1 MPYSSVRSV
10 SLLADS
16 QHAHREESVRMPLS
30 GSRVEGDLTAKQRT
44 REAPRRQAP
53 GTRSRLTFGQDD
65 RGPRPAK
72 TTRGSLNDIGTQHMP
87 AEALVETPGRSR
99 KGDRGRRSGARSSLS
114 GSCAGDYL
122 TATTVK
128 EKPRRQTTGTRL
140 RVTIGHDDRGPRPPV
155 CAHGPLNDIR
165 AISLSP
171 LASSSH
177 SRLRRCRLPGA
188 AATFRNTPAAR
199 FVVRCRPRSFSGTS
213 HRRTAFQ

>member
-1 MPYSSVRSV
+1 MAHSSVRSV
-10 SLLADS
+10 ALLTDS
-16 QHAHREESVRMPLS
+16 QHAHREEPVRMPLS
-30 GSRVEGDLTAKQRT
+30 GSRVWGDLTAQTRT
-44 REAPRRQAP
+44 REAPRRQRI

-72 TTRGSLNDIGTQHMP
+72 TTRGSLNGIGTRHTP
-87 AEALVETPGRSR
+87 AVALVATSR
-99 KGDRGRRSGARSSLS
+99 RGDRGRRSGARSSLS

-171 LASSSH
+171 LASASH